1 MKMDVS
7 ELFDEIKA
15 NKAKIEEKYRLQAI
29 KWKEEQERKQ
39 LEELKIK
46 YES

>member
-7 ELFDEIKA
+7 ELFDELKA
-15 NKAKIEEKYRLQAI
+15 NKAKLEEKYRLQAQI
-29 KWKEEQERKQ
+29 WREEQERKQ